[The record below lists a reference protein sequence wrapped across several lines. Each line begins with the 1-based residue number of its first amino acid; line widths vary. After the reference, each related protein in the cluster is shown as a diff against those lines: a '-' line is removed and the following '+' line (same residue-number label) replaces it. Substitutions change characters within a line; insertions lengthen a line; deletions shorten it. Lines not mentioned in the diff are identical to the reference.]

1 MLLQTLEASP
11 RNHRGGQVSF
21 LLMGPGR
28 LGSENL
34 AITWVEGAPGSEQ
47 PQHSHPSSEQ
57 AYVIVRGRGL
67 MAAGDETEEVGP
79 GTVVLVPPGTSHSI
93 RNTGEEPLV
102 FISATSPPFEM
113 PPAGSAFAYSP
124 PPP

>member
-1 MLLQTLEASP
+1 MLLQTLKASP

-21 LLMGPGR
+21 LM

-47 PQHSHPSSEQ
+47 PPHSHPSSEQ

-79 GTVVLVPPGTSHSI
+79 GTVVLIPPGTSHSI
-93 RNTGEEPLV
+93 RNTGVEPLV

-124 PPP
+124 PTS